1 MDLLELKHQ
10 GSSIMNLEAKK
21 KEYQKILVDE
31 YRLTHME
38 ETEGLSN
45 EEIALMCPISEY
57 DITFLIENE
66 LMKIDASIKEQEQE
80 IIHCTKKINDP
91 NTYHEE
97 IPELRADIRE
107 ANGKI
112 EVLKEKYETLKKAI
126 SERNIDERGTS
137 R

>member
-1 MDLLELKHQ
+1 
-10 GSSIMNLEAKK
+10 MNLEAKK

>member
-1 MDLLELKHQ
+1 
-10 GSSIMNLEAKK
+10 MNLEAKK
-21 KEYQKILVDE
+21 KEYQKILVEE
-31 YRLTHME
+31 YRKSHME

-45 EEIALMCPISEY
+45 EEIALMCPISEN
-57 DITFLIENE
+57 DITF
-66 LMKIDASIKEQEQE
+66 
-80 IIHCTKKINDP
+80 P

-97 IPELRADIRE
+97 WPELRADIRE

-112 EVLKEKYETLKKAI
+112 EILKGKYETLKKAI